1 MKFRRLSSLFVALP
15 LSTAGWLSTGI
26 TSFAHADT
34 TANTVTT
41 PYSNAMSRVE
51 NLGPQTVTSLLQ
63 AQALLASNQNAAAAV
78 RYLSAAKQSGSLL
91 LLDQAAEAL
100 GSANAPQVSQAIA
113 LEWLKN
119 HPAIN
124 LETHPPSHA
133 MATVLMNHFAYQQQW
148 NQALDIGLWLD
159 EQGQSP
165 ELARLVSQA
174 LDANANLTPLA
185 QQLSHY
191 TKQHPNRFQPTLA
204 SAIVTMGESHPQTA
218 LSNIH
223 KIEEKWPKE
232 ASSWLVESQIHLALQ
247 QPDKALGALQHAH
260 ELAPDQPRYIF
271 AIVQLQLALHQN
283 ENALKNAQDLL
294 SSLNNPPTLRNQLG
308 QLFLEAHQPNAAT
321 QLLTPNMNSNNIPL
335 EVNAKTR
342 LLLGAAA
349 EQQQQWNAAVSRYTS
364 IPPSSAMFMPSRTRA
379 TELLIAHQGNQAAVN
394 YLADQRTHYSTQIGP
409 LTVLS
414 ISLFDD
420 LKQSAEASRLLDQQI
435 QATAPNNDNLLM
447 LRAQR
452 NIQQKRPAAVER
464 DLKILLS
471 RHPNSAEVLNTYGYT
486 LTLFT
491 HRYPEALSML
501 TKANQVAPNNA
512 AIMDS
517 LAWTYAKMNQPR
529 KALHWEL
536 LAYKQDQ
543 EDEIASHLTS
553 ILMMLGQKQEA
564 QKVATRG
571 MTQLA
576 SHPELSRLIQQNPWL
591 VSAQS
596 SSSPAKG
603 AVTR

>member
-1 MKFRRLSSLFVALP
+1 MKIRRLSSLFVVLP
-15 LSTAGWLSTGI
+15 LAAGVISSGI
-26 TSFAHADT
+26 TSFVYADT
-34 TANTVTT
+34 TTNHAASS
-41 PYSNAMSRVE
+41 PYSDAMSRVE

-63 AQALLASNQNAAAAV
+63 AQALLASNQNAAAAI
-78 RYLSAAKQSGSLL
+78 RYLDAARQSGSLV

-113 LEWLKN
+113 LEWLKS

-124 LETHPPSHA
+124 LEKHAPSHA

-148 NQALDIGLWLD
+148 SQALDMGLWLD
-159 EQGQSP
+159 EQGQTP
-165 ELARLVSQA
+165 ELARLMSQA

-191 TKQHPNRFQPTLA
+191 IKQHPNRFQPTLA
-204 SAIVTMGESHPQTA
+204 SAIVTMGENHPQTA

-232 ASSWLVESQIHLALQ
+232 ASTWLVESQIQLALQ
-247 QPDKALGALQHAH
+247 QPDKALSAIQHAH

-271 AIVQLQLALHQN
+271 AIVQLQLDLKQN
-283 ENALKNAQDLL
+283 DNAFKSAQELL
-294 SSLNNPPTLRNQLG
+294 SSTNNPPALRIQLG
-308 QLFLEAHQPNAAT
+308 QLFLEAHQPAFAE
-321 QLLTPNMNSNNIPL
+321 QLLTPNLKSSNVPAGVI
-335 EVNAKTR
+335 ARTR
-342 LLLGAAA
+342 LLMGAAA
-349 EQQQQWNAAVSRYTS
+349 EQRQQWNTAISRYTS
-364 IPPSSAMFMPSRTRA
+364 IPQNSSDFMPSRIRA
-379 TELLIAHQGNQAAVN
+379 TELLVTHQSEQAAVN
-394 YLADQRTHYSTQIGP
+394 YLADQRAHYPGQRGP

-414 ISLFDD
+414 ISLLDD
-420 LKQSAEASRLLDQQI
+420 LKESAQATQLLDQQI
-435 QATAPNNDNLLM
+435 QAMAPNNDNLLM

-529 KALHWEL
+529 QALHWEL

-553 ILMMLGQKQEA
+553 ILLMLGQKQEA

-571 MTQLA
+571 MMQLA
-576 SHPELSRLIQQNPWL
+576 SHPELSQLIQQNPWL

>member
-1 MKFRRLSSLFVALP
+1 MKFRRLSSLLVALP
-15 LSTAGWLSTGI
+15 LSAGVLSSGI
-26 TSFAHADT
+26 TSLAYADT
-34 TANTVTT
+34 NAKTATS
-41 PYSNAMSRVE
+41 PYSNDLSRVE

-63 AQALLASNQNAAAAV
+63 AQALLASGQNAAAAI

-91 LLDQAAEAL
+91 LLNQAAEAL
-100 GSANAPQVSQAIA
+100 GSANAPRVSQAIA
-113 LEWLKN
+113 LEWLKS

-124 LETHPPSHA
+124 LEKHPPSPA

-159 EQGQSP
+159 EQGQTP
-165 ELARLVSQA
+165 ELARLISQA

-204 SAIVTMGESHPQTA
+204 SAIVTMGENHPQTA
-218 LSNIH
+218 LTNIH

-232 ASSWLVESQIHLALQ
+232 AATWLVESQIQLALQ
-247 QPDKALGALQHAH
+247 QPEKALIAIQHAH

-271 AIVQLQLALHQN
+271 AIVQLQLDLKQN
-283 ENALKNAQDLL
+283 DNAFKSAQELL
-294 SSLNNPPTLRNQLG
+294 ASTNNPPSLRIQLG
-308 QLFLEAHQPNAAT
+308 QLFLEAQQPALAE
-321 QLLTPNMNSNNIPL
+321 QLLTPNLKSSNVPAGVI
-335 EVNAKTR
+335 ARTH
-342 LLLGAAA
+342 LLMGAAA
-349 EQQQQWNAAVSRYTS
+349 EQRQQWKTAVSSYTS
-364 IPPSSAMFMPSRTRA
+364 IPQNSSDFMPSRIRA
-379 TELLIAHQGNQAAVN
+379 TELLVAHQSEQAAVS
-394 YLADQRTHYSTQIGP
+394 YLADQRAHYPNQRGP

-414 ISLFDD
+414 ISLLDD
-420 LKQSAEASRLLDQQI
+420 LQESAQATQLLDQQI
-435 QATAPNNDNLLM
+435 QAMAPHNDNLLM

-517 LAWTYAKMNQPR
+517 LAWTYAKMNQPHQ
-529 KALHWEL
+529 ALHWEL

-543 EDEIASHLTS
+543 EDEIASHLIS
-553 ILMMLGQKQEA
+553 ILLMLGQKQEA

-576 SHPELSRLIQQNPWL
+576 SHPELSQLIQQNPWL

-596 SSSPAKG
+596 SSSLAKG